1 MDMGFAR
8 VFLAAAHLVGIL
20 FFSLFLYGA
29 CNNFMN
35 TNSIQS
41 LALVLVNFVFLSLY
55 FLRKEPKLVSS
66 FPFAWAM
73 SFTGTILPVFLMPV
87 GMESFP
93 DVSDVGL
100 AIQLAGIF
108 LMVVSLTFLG
118 QSFGIVPANRGIQQG
133 GLYRIIRH
141 PLYASELIS
150 LSGYVL
156 SYPSFMNILLLVLE
170 IGIQYSRARM
180 EENLLLGD
188 PVYREYAARTR
199 YRFFP
204 GLL

>member
-1 MDMGFAR
+1 MNMSFTR
-8 VFLAAAHLVGIL
+8 LFLAAAHLAGML
-20 FFSLFLYGA
+20 FFCLFLYGA
-29 CNNFMN
+29 YNDFLN
-35 TNSIQS
+35 TSSIRS

-73 SFTGTILPVFLMPV
+73 SFTGTILPVFLRPT
-87 GMESFP
+87 GSELFP
-93 DVSDVGL
+93 DLSGL
-100 AIQLAGIF
+100 GLTIQLAGIF
-108 LMVVSLTFLG
+108 LIVVSLLFLR

-150 LSGYVL
+150 FLGYVL
-156 SYPSFMNILLLVLE
+156 SYPSLMNILLLLLE
-170 IGIQYSRARM
+170 AGIQYSRARM